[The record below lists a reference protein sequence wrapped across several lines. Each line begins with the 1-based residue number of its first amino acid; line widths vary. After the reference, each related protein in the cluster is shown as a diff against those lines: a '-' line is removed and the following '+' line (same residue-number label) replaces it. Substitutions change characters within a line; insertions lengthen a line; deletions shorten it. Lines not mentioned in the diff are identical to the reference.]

1 MIGAIFFHLLIDC
14 RRNHIARL
22 QLISEAV
29 ALGIEQDGSFATAGF
44 RDKERAARVFDIQA
58 GGMNLNAIHAF
69 KSNAMLLGNAACI
82 ARKAGEVGGSLI
94 APPDT
99 PCGKHGIGSTDKKAT
114 FGSFAAAT
122 VGAYNAHTTIP
133 LRSLDDIG
141 NLDMLQNPYI
151 GKTADVFQ
159 QRGGDLF
166 TRDITVIAN
175 TRTRMAPSRVYASEP
190 STSRSKS
197 TPRRIRSL
205 MTERLDRIMMS
216 TLSARFS

>member
-1 MIGAIFFHLLIDC
+1 MH
-14 RRNHIARL
+14 R
-22 QLISEAV
+22 
-29 ALGIEQDGSFATAGF
+29 
-44 RDKERAARVFDIQA
+44 
-58 GGMNLNAIHAF
+58 
-69 KSNAMLLGNAACI
+69 
-82 ARKAGEVGGSLI
+82 RKAGEVGGSLI

-175 TRTRMAPSRVYASEP
+175 TRTRMGPLTGICQRAINLAFEVYPASNQVVD
-190 STSRSKS
+190 
-197 TPRRIRSL
+197 
-205 MTERLDRIMMS
+205 DR
-216 TLSARFS
+216 AA